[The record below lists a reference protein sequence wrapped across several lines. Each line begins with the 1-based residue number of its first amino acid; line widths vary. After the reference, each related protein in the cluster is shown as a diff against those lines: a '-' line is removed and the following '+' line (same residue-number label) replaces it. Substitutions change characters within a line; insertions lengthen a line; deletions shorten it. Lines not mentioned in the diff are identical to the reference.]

1 MDFPNKYKGLRNFNP
16 RSLHLVQCTHHRE
29 GSRGPVPGT
38 PRVEKERPR
47 YRALL
52 VIVVIILVM
61 SLDEVKLQPDRR
73 HPKGALVVRYRH
85 GMGIAQIESGL

>member
-16 RSLHLVQCTHHRE
+16 GSLHLVQCTHHRE
-29 GSRGPVPGT
+29 GSRGPAPGT

-52 VIVVIILVM
+52 VIVVVM
-61 SLDEVKLQPDRR
+61 GLDEVKLQPHRR
-73 HPKGALVVRYRH
+73 LPEGALVVRYQH
-85 GMGIAQIESGL
+85 GMGIAPIEGGL